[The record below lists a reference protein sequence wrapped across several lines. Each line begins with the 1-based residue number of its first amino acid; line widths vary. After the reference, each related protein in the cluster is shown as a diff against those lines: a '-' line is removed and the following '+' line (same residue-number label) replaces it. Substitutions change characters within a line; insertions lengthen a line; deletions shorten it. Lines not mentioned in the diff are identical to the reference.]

1 MIGIMT
7 TEQNEHMLQTGLIGR
22 IGCTDGK
29 RVYIVPVTYVFDGE
43 AIYAHSRDG
52 LKIEI
57 MRKNPHVC
65 FEVESIESMTNWRTV
80 IVTGKYHELKSGNE
94 QTQALALLKDRLMP
108 YLLSETMRPQS
119 PDLDQLKTEKVRK
132 PVIYRIEII
141 EMSGRFEKNAFHG
154 KLPS

>member
-1 MIGIMT
+1 MIGLMT
-7 TEQNEHMLQTGLIGR
+7 PEQNEHVLRTGLIGR

-29 RVYIVPVTYVFDGE
+29 RVYIVPVTYVFDDN

-57 MRKNPHVC
+57 MRKNPNVC
-65 FEVESIESMTNWRTV
+65 FEVESIESMTNWRSV
-80 IVTGKYHELKSGNE
+80 IVTGMYHELKTENE
-94 QTQALALLKDRLMP
+94 QTQALTILKDRLMP

-119 PDLDQLKTEKVRK
+119 PDLDNKKTDKERK
-132 PVIYRIEII
+132 PILYRIEII

-154 KLPS
+154 KLP